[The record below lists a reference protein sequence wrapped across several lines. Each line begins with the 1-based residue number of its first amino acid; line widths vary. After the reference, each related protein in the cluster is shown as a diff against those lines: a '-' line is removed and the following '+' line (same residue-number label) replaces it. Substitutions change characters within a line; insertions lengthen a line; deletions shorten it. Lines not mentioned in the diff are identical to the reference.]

1 MRRNLPAWA
10 MGLANAPL
18 GFVFGFI
25 STAMPFLLASRGVS
39 TAQIAGISAI
49 AFSPSFWAFL
59 LCPIL
64 DVRFSKR
71 QYCIAC
77 FGFAALCIGC
87 AVLNLNHLPL
97 FTALTTL
104 GCASGVVAGN
114 SLAALLIEVVHQN
127 SFGSL
132 GGWVNVANLGAA
144 GLFGT
149 ITILLVQKAP
159 LPIASASVAFI
170 VIAPLPLFAFFPAV
184 PAPTRGIA
192 ETFRTLFRDLF
203 TVMKRRECILGLIA
217 FLSPGS
223 AFALTNLFSGLGAQ
237 YHAPENL
244 VAWIGG
250 AGVAIACSIGC
261 LLGGPLADR
270 FPRPQVYVITGIV
283 GACVSVAMLFAP
295 HTTMVFILGVLAYN
309 LAQGLNYTAFTAL
322 SYELTGKD
330 NPLAGTQVAL
340 LTASANLPISYMTAL
355 DGAGSARHGLTG
367 MYAVDAGASLLA
379 CAALLILFE
388 RTSRSR
394 VPRTTPS
401 RTS

>member
-1 MRRNLPAWA
+1 MPRKLPPWT

-18 GFVFGFI
+18 GFTFGFI
-25 STAMPFLLASRGVS
+25 STAIPFLLASRGVS

-49 AFSPSFWAFL
+49 CFSPSFWAFL

-71 QYCIAC
+71 QYCVGC
-77 FGFAALCIGC
+77 FTLAALCVGC
-87 AVLNLNHLPL
+87 AVLNLDHLAL
-97 FTALTTL
+97 FTALTTF
-104 GCASGVVAGN
+104 GCASAVIGGN
-114 SLAALLIEVVHQN
+114 SLAALLIEVVDQN

-144 GLFGT
+144 GIFGT
-149 ITILLVQKAP
+149 MTIFLVQKAP
-159 LPIASASVAFI
+159 IAIAALSVALI
-170 VIAPLPLFAFFPAV
+170 ILAPLLLLTFFPTV
-184 PAPTRGIA
+184 PAATRAAA
-192 ETFRTLFRDLF
+192 ETFSTLFRDLLA
-203 TVMKRRECILGLIA
+203 VMKRRECILGLIA

-223 AFALTNLFSGLGAQ
+223 AFALTNLFSGLGASYQ
-237 YHAPENL
+237 APENL

-283 GACVSVAMLFAP
+283 GATVSVAMLFAP
-295 HTTMVFILGVLAYN
+295 HTTTVFIIGVLAYN

-367 MYAVDAGASLLA
+367 MYAVDAGASLIA
-379 CAALLILFE
+379 CAALLILFR
-388 RTSRSR
+388 RTAHARLPTGTA
-394 VPRTTPS
+394 VMP
-401 RTS
+401 

>member
-1 MRRNLPAWA
+1 MVRKLPAWA
-10 MGLANAPL
+10 MGLAMAPL
-18 GFVFGFI
+18 GFTFGFI
-25 STAMPFLLASRGVS
+25 STAMPFLLAARGVS

-59 LCPIL
+59 LSPIL
-64 DVRFSKR
+64 DVRFTKR
-71 QYCIAC
+71 QYCLAC
-77 FGFAALCIGC
+77 FGLAATCVGC
-87 AVLNLNHLPL
+87 AVLTIDRLVL
-97 FTALTTL
+97 FSGFTTL
-104 GCASGVVAGN
+104 ACVAAVLGGN
-114 SLAALLIEVVHQN
+114 SLAALLIELVDQK

-132 GGWVNVANLGAA
+132 GSWVNVANLGAA

-149 ITILLVQKAP
+149 VTILLVQKAP
-159 LPIASASVAFI
+159 TAIAAAAVAMI
-170 VIAPLPLFAFFPAV
+170 VVGPLLLFAFFPNV
-184 PAPTRGIA
+184 PAPSRGVA

-203 TVMKRRECILGLIA
+203 AVMKRRECILGLIA

-223 AFALTNLFSGLGAQ
+223 AFALTNLFSGLGAN
-237 YHAPENL
+237 YHAPESL

-270 FPRPQVYVITGIV
+270 FPRPQVYVMTGII
-283 GACVSVAMLFAP
+283 GACVSLAMLFAP
-295 HTTMVFILGVLAYN
+295 HTTAVFIIGVLAYN

-367 MYAVDAGASLLA
+367 MYAVDAGASFIACGALLA
-379 CAALLILFE
+379 IFRLVTKSNLQSA
-388 RTSRSR
+388 
-394 VPRTTPS
+394 P
-401 RTS
+401 